1 MYANNCNGDAGKVP
15 GYMHPS
21 NAINMNNGPP
31 MNMASS
37 NEASLMPPTSTM
49 NMLPVNAMSMAGN
62 NPGNVASGNTGMMQN
77 SGMNIMHNNGM
88 NMNVSANMQMPN
100 GGVNMM
106 PGSVMNVAP
115 NNVNHSMN
123 MGPNSMNMM
132 PNHAMNMMPNNTMNM
147 MPGSPMNMPPNNV
160 NMVPNNAMN
169 MMANGV
175 PNMAAN
181 AAMSM
186 ASNGQ
191 MNMGPNAPMNM
202 MPGNAMYMMPNNVGS
217 LSNNAMSMMGSHSMN
232 RPVKKCVSMTQY
244 HAASMGSNIPANNHG
259 PNAANVSPSAI
270 NFHSNNSACI
280 NSGINVVSKN
290 ALNQSSSSVMNVTPS
305 VGTSVPSSNSMN
317 IPGQTAANGMNSSS
331 MSMTGHGGVNMPGIN
346 GMNVQCNSGMNMPN
360 HNGMNTPSHN
370 GMTLPNNNSVNM
382 LNSNGMIMHNNSMN
396 MSNTNGMIMPSNSG
410 MNMPNTNGM
419 NMTTNNGM
427 NMINNNGM
435 NIPSNSVMNMPSNN
449 GMNMPSN
456 NGMNMPSNNGMNM
469 MSNNGMNMMSNNGLN
484 MMTHNGMNMPNNNDI
499 SLSSNNGMN
508 MLSNNGMNMPGNGGM
523 NMSASGGV
531 GLCHARMMCGPRLP
545 GPMVG
550 ASGLGSMGCVGSL
563 GDGSCSA
570 YGGPVMSPPALRA
583 PGAIAGTGCSP
594 AGAPLMHC
602 MDGRS
607 MHYKSNGVMMSRD
620 AYMDVCGANNCGQSN
635 QHYCQQPMGY
645 QHHMGHYAHH
655 KTTPQQFMCHQ
666 QHMQHPNAFMCNSMI
681 TPARPQMNVSKAM
694 YVNGGG
700 NSLSQ
705 ACMTSVA
712 NSSQQFNNYGSIGN
726 KGVVCSSEKPGCG
739 TEAQTASE
747 ESPRCDSACSSSSDN
762 ANVNRTSDVQL
773 PHSDHPVATAIPRA
787 AVQIGPAKRPTRD
800 QPMKSDQEISPN
812 QELASNY
819 SMPSVSI
826 SSDSSNIKNSTSPQ
840 PALIGT
846 RTNID
851 TDQLTARDDCSSGL
865 SHSNFNGPRQACGIP
880 GTGTATKPNMAV
892 ESSINSDNNAFLSL
906 NSAQGNNGPTSS
918 KLSSQNEL
926 KSSSSVWPSPS
937 RSSSFEQRQPVNECE
952 KVPQQKELPGISTP
966 VPHSITPS
974 PSIDADKP
982 NFTNNYSSENE
993 TNKVG
998 YDGASVDSGVD
1009 SSVRSGS
1016 SDSVQLM
1023 SGRSS
1028 TPNASHMMVE
1038 SPNACK
1044 ILSTSSQVNV
1054 VPSKEC
1060 HVSFANTQSFSSSN
1074 PNLAGDEITPTAY
1087 SVAPTNNSLMHSTP
1101 SHPGALLVVVP
1112 FGWRRIISAN
1122 RVVYVSPSGNELS
1135 SALAVSQYLT
1145 TEGTCKCGLQCPLK
1159 VASVFCFDPNVPD
1172 RPTLPAELNNK
1183 DVLQSCTHRRK
1194 LADAFTKHMTATR
1207 QQHLGLQSR
1216 PCHEAVCHYNHM
1228 SPAGPHTQLIP
1239 HAGYPPHAT
1248 PPLHHQM
1255 SANSCLPHHHQL
1267 PQPAASHKQTDP
1279 CPKTEPGPA
1288 SCDSSSDATL
1298 TQAIQPKT
1306 GGVTPTHTHSSSHGN
1321 SSAPPPGCS
1330 SSTVSPGS
1338 LRTSGAL
1345 ATIAK
1350 SPGVLSSTA
1359 VVTSSSTVTF
1369 PATAS
1374 LSSSVLP
1381 AQSASGTAS
1390 KTISISPSPTTASVF
1405 SSLPSKNPLKNS
1417 LAVASSST
1425 GFTAIAGTSMCI
1437 AIKNTSS
1444 NSAISAAAPHL
1455 PKSNPSSL
1463 NVPVSKPANSSTIA
1477 CSSIPNPVISEISI
1491 RNMGTNNSLSPK
1503 KFASCAAD
1511 IVLSASQAYATSS
1524 SILVTSSPACSVSLV
1539 SSVAGT
1545 APVVSCSASAAEPIT
1560 AAGPARGPAN
1570 AAARSVSLADNKKG
1584 NDAGFGSNDAVCPT
1598 ISHQRQQQFM
1608 QMGHQKQMRM
1618 MMQPSPEPQM
1628 MMQPQ
1633 EMIHHQAFPIQ
1644 QQMMLQS
1651 PHFEQRGFAAQHQM
1665 QDPCR
1670 PGFMRGGMM
1679 QPMVPRGA
1687 MMRGPFP
1694 APAGGY
1700 RMPMGPRMGSQ
1711 WPPEDDKSGGI
1722 KRRRGGG
1729 AAISRAR
1736 KRPKVAD
1743 EGSPIV
1749 VPSFLEDPNA
1759 YLAQQTAMLNSTM
1772 AGGPGQFSPQGSVAF
1787 PRQTCPVEL
1796 KSDGPVVNLSA
1807 SGALGSPP
1815 SAMTQNC
1822 STDLLNNS
1830 LQTISSKNSIPI
1842 PPSSTKPNNTLLPT
1856 SSCGST
1862 TLGRSPSVPC
1872 TLPNGLLQLKSEG
1885 NVSLR
1890 NSETAKSSSISA
1902 LPSMAES
1909 ITITAICSSTPTPKM
1924 SSLPARPKSSSPRVS
1939 ERGYL
1944 SVIPSRPESENS
1956 VKQEGND
1963 SSVNQSDKKPK
1974 WALPES
1980 SSASSELR
1988 VPDLKSQCD
1997 LVSSGAGAHNS
2008 PPENVHHNRPD
2019 GNTQSS
2025 FTQNPGH
2032 KTFSKAETSQPNG
2045 EMAFTRSSARLE
2057 TSGVSDDVTSTRKTF
2072 SPKAT
2077 NIPDKSNEGVKAC
2090 ISFDSSHSTS
2100 DCKTQQWRSNVGST
2114 GQASQALGTEMLA
2127 IRSRVLRASPTSN
2140 FDVDKDD
2147 TQDTDCGDDDASNDT
2162 TSDPD
2167 DGCSNSAEALSAS
2180 SLATLKNQATKPNNH
2195 TSIDPDVLNTPLRG
2209 RLATR
2214 HSSFISNAHES
2225 DSSNKPLSPGPI
2237 SSTCSQTPLEMV
2249 QNIVSSIPLPPV
2261 SHVCSSAS
2269 SFPSDGVSCSLP
2281 SSASVTASTA
2291 RHTPPFLPQ
2300 AVGGS
2305 QQSTLATS
2313 LHHRIYDGVVRSGIL
2328 VQQPTVAVSSSSV
2341 VVVSGPKHA
2350 SHVASLSALQPVQP
2364 LVHLVNP
2371 FPSATPLIIQQ
2382 TAGIGGLGSISAI
2395 CSNAQILPTS
2405 CTAFVTTQQATPVS
2419 SGTRT
2424 PLPLSSSS
2432 PQLQVAHVVTTDGR
2446 LDSTG
2451 SPSGSSTV
2459 STPHSTPPDPAP
2471 SPQPPRK
2478 RRRRRNSSSSQALP
2492 NILPTLIVNSRPQ
2505 QQQLVVTGSQA
2516 RFTSQA
2522 SSAGTHQVITNVS
2535 AGSMIAASA
2544 PTAINVVQ
2552 MVGPSMA
2559 GTLTAGTLQPPAILV
2574 GSSAS
2579 PGVILPSDATF
2590 LSTDPNTCLTYPVQI
2605 VGVTASPAQQMVAVR
2620 SQGASTEGGKI
2631 VTCLSSPPAVSNNSG
2646 GVHLYAHNA
2655 NQAVMSARS
2664 LGAPAA
2670 VLAPDYLTY
2679 QQHVFMQQ
2687 PLVAKTSIA
2696 GLSPQG
2702 TVISA
2707 GQQHLLSSSSNCSD
2721 AGHSSVSISTQTL
2734 QNESENCDVSST
2746 GDFQLCRVSCASS
2759 VSPNS
2764 PSHQSAEV
2772 TTTRLD
2778 EEPQRVSSTPHK
2790 PPSASDCLS
2799 SSATP
2804 PHQASGWW

>member
-1 MYANNCNGDAGKVP
+1 
-15 GYMHPS
+15 
-21 NAINMNNGPP
+21 
-31 MNMASS
+31 
-37 NEASLMPPTSTM
+37 
-49 NMLPVNAMSMAGN
+49 
-62 NPGNVASGNTGMMQN
+62 
-77 SGMNIMHNNGM
+77 
-88 NMNVSANMQMPN
+88 
-100 GGVNMM
+100 
-106 PGSVMNVAP
+106 
-115 NNVNHSMN
+115 
-123 MGPNSMNMM
+123 
-132 PNHAMNMMPNNTMNM
+132 MNM

-694 YVNGGG
+694 YVNGG
-700 NSLSQ
+700 
-705 ACMTSVA
+705 
-712 NSSQQFNNYGSIGN
+712 
-726 KGVVCSSEKPGCG
+726 
-739 TEAQTASE
+739 
-747 ESPRCDSACSSSSDN
+747 
-762 ANVNRTSDVQL
+762 
-773 PHSDHPVATAIPRA
+773 
-787 AVQIGPAKRPTRD
+787 
-800 QPMKSDQEISPN
+800 
-812 QELASNY
+812 
-819 SMPSVSI
+819 
-826 SSDSSNIKNSTSPQ
+826 
-840 PALIGT
+840 
-846 RTNID
+846 
-851 TDQLTARDDCSSGL
+851 
-865 SHSNFNGPRQACGIP
+865 
-880 GTGTATKPNMAV
+880 
-892 ESSINSDNNAFLSL
+892 
-906 NSAQGNNGPTSS
+906 
-918 KLSSQNEL
+918 
-926 KSSSSVWPSPS
+926 
-937 RSSSFEQRQPVNECE
+937 
-952 KVPQQKELPGISTP
+952 
-966 VPHSITPS
+966 
-974 PSIDADKP
+974 
-982 NFTNNYSSENE
+982 
-993 TNKVG
+993 
-998 YDGASVDSGVD
+998 
-1009 SSVRSGS
+1009 
-1016 SDSVQLM
+1016 
-1023 SGRSS
+1023 
-1028 TPNASHMMVE
+1028 
-1038 SPNACK
+1038 
-1044 ILSTSSQVNV
+1044 
-1054 VPSKEC
+1054 
-1060 HVSFANTQSFSSSN
+1060 
-1074 PNLAGDEITPTAY
+1074 
-1087 SVAPTNNSLMHSTP
+1087 VAPTNNSLMHSTP

-1306 GGVTPTHTHSSSHGN
+1306 GGVTPTHTHSSSPCRLCH
-1321 SSAPPPGCS
+1321 PW
-1330 SSTVSPGS
+1330 
-1338 LRTSGAL
+1338 L
-1345 ATIAK
+1345 
-1350 SPGVLSSTA
+1350 VLH
-1359 VVTSSSTVTF
+1359 
-1369 PATAS
+1369 
-1374 LSSSVLP
+1374 
-1381 AQSASGTAS
+1381 QSCHA
-1390 KTISISPSPTTASVF
+1390 
-1405 SSLPSKNPLKNS
+1405 
-1417 LAVASSST
+1417 
-1425 GFTAIAGTSMCI
+1425 
-1437 AIKNTSS
+1437 
-1444 NSAISAAAPHL
+1444 
-1455 PKSNPSSL
+1455 
-1463 NVPVSKPANSSTIA
+1463 
-1477 CSSIPNPVISEISI
+1477 
-1491 RNMGTNNSLSPK
+1491 
-1503 KFASCAAD
+1503 
-1511 IVLSASQAYATSS
+1511 
-1524 SILVTSSPACSVSLV
+1524 
-1539 SSVAGT
+1539 
-1545 APVVSCSASAAEPIT
+1545 
-1560 AAGPARGPAN
+1560 
-1570 AAARSVSLADNKKG
+1570 
-1584 NDAGFGSNDAVCPT
+1584 
-1598 ISHQRQQQFM
+1598 QRQQPSLLLLLV
-1608 QMGHQKQMRM
+1608 RLEDLL
-1618 MMQPSPEPQM
+1618 MQPLEPQM

-1772 AGGPGQFSPQGSVAF
+1772 AGGP
-1787 PRQTCPVEL
+1787 
-1796 KSDGPVVNLSA
+1796 
-1807 SGALGSPP
+1807 
-1815 SAMTQNC
+1815 
-1822 STDLLNNS
+1822 
-1830 LQTISSKNSIPI
+1830 
-1842 PPSSTKPNNTLLPT
+1842 
-1856 SSCGST
+1856 
-1862 TLGRSPSVPC
+1862 
-1872 TLPNGLLQLKSEG
+1872 
-1885 NVSLR
+1885 
-1890 NSETAKSSSISA
+1890 
-1902 LPSMAES
+1902 
-1909 ITITAICSSTPTPKM
+1909 
-1924 SSLPARPKSSSPRVS
+1924 
-1939 ERGYL
+1939 
-1944 SVIPSRPESENS
+1944 
-1956 VKQEGND
+1956 
-1963 SSVNQSDKKPK
+1963 
-1974 WALPES
+1974 
-1980 SSASSELR
+1980 
-1988 VPDLKSQCD
+1988 
-1997 LVSSGAGAHNS
+1997 
-2008 PPENVHHNRPD
+2008 
-2019 GNTQSS
+2019 
-2025 FTQNPGH
+2025 
-2032 KTFSKAETSQPNG
+2032 
-2045 EMAFTRSSARLE
+2045 ARLE

-2804 PHQASGWW
+2804 PHQASGELSPIQQ